1 MKVFIITLTWIMRGK
16 NMNLDTMVIGLGV
29 VAVAV
34 TAILYVRNYKDHHYG
49 GKFNDHFPDAHE

>member
-1 MKVFIITLTWIMRGK
+1 
-16 NMNLDTMVIGLGV
+16 MNLDTMVIGLGV